1 MEIIIGFIVIFI
13 VVKIVNAAKHK
24 VDNSKSPVVR
34 SITRVVGT
42 VAIASL
48 AKDAYNSKRR
58 KK

>member
-24 VDNSKSPVVR
+24 VDNSKSPTVQG
-34 SITRVVGT
+34 INRVVGT

-48 AKDAYNSKRR
+48 AKDVYNSKRR